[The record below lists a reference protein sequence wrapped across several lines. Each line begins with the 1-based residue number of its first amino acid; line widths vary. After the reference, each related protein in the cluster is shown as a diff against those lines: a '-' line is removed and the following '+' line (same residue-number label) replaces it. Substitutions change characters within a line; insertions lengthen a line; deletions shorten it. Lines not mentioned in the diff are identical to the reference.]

1 MAFNKFPSS
10 SFLASHASVSS
21 FGLDVSSTRFFHVS
35 QLDPSLLSVD
45 TLSKALNTLD
55 ILSSSSSL
63 SGSDTS
69 APGSGS
75 SGSGGGGEDLGSE
88 DIGDEGRSST
98 GLGGGGNTGYSGSG
112 AGAASGVPSGFWDDD
127 DATCSGGAPRP
138 SIRLIFA
145 NSVFVAVGIV
155 VPILDVVF
163 VKNMLPMSTSC
174 SWLGW
179 TIIGFARRVSP

>member
-1 MAFNKFPSS
+1 M
-10 SFLASHASVSS
+10 
-21 FGLDVSSTRFFHVS
+21 S
-35 QLDPSLLSVD
+35 QLDPSLLSMD

-75 SGSGGGGEDLGSE
+75 SGSGGGGEDLGSD

-98 GLGGGGNTGYSGSG
+98 GLGGGHIGYSGSG
-112 AGAASGVPSGFWDDD
+112 AGAASGVPCGFWDDD
-127 DATCSGGAPRP
+127 DAIGSCLGAGGAFRP
-138 SIRLIFA
+138 
-145 NSVFVAVGIV
+145 
-155 VPILDVVF
+155 
-163 VKNMLPMSTSC
+163 SC

-179 TIIGFARRVSP
+179 AVIGFVRRVRAEPITSKHSERERKYNMMYPTGSPIVIVHDGEIDNTVMSPSSDYSFLKNKLFEESKQAYNSH